1 MTVDGNTYRATLDGG
16 AADVKLPAFHHD
28 AGTHAVTVNSGD
40 AKVLAGTADAQGPG
54 VCPAHPDLIG

>member
-16 AADVKLPAFHHD
+16 AADVKLPAFHD

-40 AKVLAGTADAQGPG
+40 AKVLAGTADAS
-54 VCPAHPDLIG
+54 VMVTETK